1 MERCFEVER
10 WKGEMVERCLLFYNL
25 SRMFLKRL
33 DPGSLPGMTRFLVWG
48 WFVSWAAEV
57 CSAEATELPVWE
69 RPPVSVANG
78 LCHPSGMPRFGACW
92 YLFRLQHDNR
102 LSFHRMKSI

>member
-1 MERCFEVER
+1 MGEDLWKGVLR
-10 WKGEMVERCLLFYNL
+10 WKGGKVKWWKGALLFYNL

-57 CSAEATELPVWE
+57 RSAEATELPVGRDLRSLWQTDFATPI
-69 RPPVSVANG
+69 RT
-78 LCHPSGMPRFGACW
+78 
-92 YLFRLQHDNR
+92 R
-102 LSFHRMKSI
+102 LSVMTQ

>member
-1 MERCFEVER
+1 
-10 WKGEMVERCLLFYNL
+10 MVERCLLFYNL

-57 CSAEATELPVWE
+57 CSAEATELPVGRELRSLWQTDFAT
-69 RPPVSVANG
+69 PGHWIPGHTVHA
-78 LCHPSGMPRFGACW
+78 
-92 YLFRLQHDNR
+92 D
-102 LSFHRMKSI
+102 